1 MICATNRRSMVIE
14 HGIGGRIVMRRI
26 IQRLGLIAIAATL
39 TGSCAPQ
46 TEVVKLYDDPA
57 HGSKAYERLLV
68 VAVSSDPDQ
77 QQAFEHEIVQGL
89 QREDVGAIP
98 GHTHFDTSNGLLQ
111 EEINRASATVDAD
124 GILITHVVSVDT
136 DIEKVEGRANI
147 ESTCRG
153 GDPVDFFL
161 YDHKVIQEPDS
172 VKVAH
177 TVIVVTNLYDAASQD
192 RVWTIQS
199 TCFEK
204 ESMSAVLF
212 DEAKAIVRQL
222 RIDQLI
228 G

>member
-1 MICATNRRSMVIE
+1 MVIE
-14 HGIGGRIVMRRI
+14 HGIRGRIVMRRI
-26 IQRLGLIAIAATL
+26 IRRLGLIAIAATL
-39 TGSCAPQ
+39 AGSCAPQ

-57 HGSKAYERLLV
+57 RGSKVYERLLV
-68 VAVSSDPDQ
+68 VAVSSDSGQ
-77 QQAFEHEIVQGL
+77 QQAFEREIVQGL
-89 QREDVGAIP
+89 QREGVDGIP
-98 GHTHFDTSNGLLQ
+98 GYIHFDTSNGLLQ
-111 EEINRASATVDAD
+111 EAINQASATVDAD
-124 GILITHVVSVDT
+124 GILITHVASVDM

-147 ESTCRG
+147 KSTCRG

-161 YDHKVIQEPDS
+161 YDHKVVQEPDS

-177 TVIVVTNLYDAASQD
+177 TVIVVTNLYDAANQD